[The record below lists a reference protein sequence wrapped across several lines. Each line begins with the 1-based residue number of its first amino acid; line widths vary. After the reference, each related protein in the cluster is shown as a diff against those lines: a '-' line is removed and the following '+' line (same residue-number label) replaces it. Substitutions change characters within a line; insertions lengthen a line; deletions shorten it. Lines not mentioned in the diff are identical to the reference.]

1 MTLANSFACCRA
13 YSPASTAEQASLAQ
27 QPRQA
32 GSTHLGMRVRAWHMG
47 RGHAAVLRPA
57 DRLHGLGGVGCS
69 CGGERSAGR
78 SRHVQPQQWA
88 DPLARQFAAGR
99 HAHTPH
105 ALHARTSTLAGRC
118 RTFTRTVSQRFTD
131 AVASERG
138 QRNERQR
145 EHGPQR
151 NSSGGP
157 VAVWD
162 PERQRG
168 LQREQQRGAAHPDP
182 HPAIWP
188 PDIFPFGG
196 GKRGTGILLGTSLCA
211 PRLALV
217 LLAQ

>member
-1 MTLANSFACCRA
+1 MKHRLHSHHLIVSCTQNAFLALFGA
-13 YSPASTAEQASLAQ
+13 TAVGNIDCIDYVAAAA
-27 QPRQA
+27 A
-32 GSTHLGMRVRAWHMG
+32 GN
-47 RGHAAVLRPA
+47 AVLVSLWA
-57 DRLHGLGGVGCS
+57 C
-69 CGGERSAGR
+69 A
-78 SRHVQPQQWA
+78 PQQWA

-105 ALHARTSTLAGRC
+105 ALHARTSTLAGRR
-118 RTFTRTVSQRFTD
+118 RTFTGTFSQRFTD
-131 AVASERG
+131 AVAGERG
-138 QRNERQR
+138 QRNKRQR

-196 GKRGTGILLGTSLCA
+196 GKRGATSLRGHSTYHCPTHSPPHA
-211 PRLALV
+211 W
-217 LLAQ
+217 